1 MTERPRDRADA
12 WKLREEKDGTQI
24 NPESSRAAVQGGCV
38 GWVLCAQLGLQLL
51 GEIWSPP
58 TAPYRE
64 LSALPGSDSHRS
76 SDVPTAGHLEAGKIG
91 VGEEVGAWGP
101 PNGTRWQLGTVPIRW
116 VWARRGAQRSSPVL
130 SGTRARGTLLG
141 HGAARC
147 RERATAF
154 GVLPSQPLCLTT
166 ANSQVLGCFFL
177 KKSPG
182 WGFVASHRGLRA
194 LRSGGSSTACAT
206 GVPAGDPAGDS
217 TARGGDSRAGPWVTA
232 AAELLQLKGCCWS
245 LVLTPTAS
253 LPSWKCW
260 GCVAGLKGWGQP
272 HLASGRFG
280 RRLAPSSDC
289 HRASAKQLDC
299 FIPRFP
305 PLYLRDKAT
314 SPLPEGREL

>member
-1 MTERPRDRADA
+1 MR
-12 WKLREEKDGTQI
+12 
-24 NPESSRAAVQGGCV
+24 QGGSWGLSPSDGSGLV
-38 GWVLCAQLGLQLL
+38 GVHSAAPPSCLGHEPGARFLGTEQQGAEKGQSLL
-51 GEIWSPP
+51 GCS
-58 TAPYRE
+58 
-64 LSALPGSDSHRS
+64 LPNLCVSLKQT
-76 SDVPTAGHLEAGKIG
+76 PEFWG
-91 VGEEVGAWGP
+91 V
-101 PNGTRWQLGTVPIRW
+101 
-116 VWARRGAQRSSPVL
+116 
-130 SGTRARGTLLG
+130 
-141 HGAARC
+141 
-147 RERATAF
+147 
-154 GVLPSQPLCLTT
+154 
-166 ANSQVLGCFFL
+166 FFL

-206 GVPAGDPAGDS
+206 GVPAGDLGGDS

-272 HLASGRFG
+272 HLASGGCG
-280 RRLAPSSDC
+280 RCLAPSSDC
-289 HRASAKQLDC
+289 HRASAKQLDR